1 MLYFFLGGTKMWN
14 QQPTNVFSALDQL
27 KTSPTKTNRQLGFGF
42 KIAASSDHSIIM
54 TRGDAVFVFGQNEF
68 ISGVSH
74 KIKNCN
80 VPTIIPSETF
90 SNQEIKD
97 IAAGEK
103 QSYFTTK
110 SSTVFA
116 YGDNYFGELGFKDT
130 EYRRSP
136 EVIPLTNFGNQ
147 SIKQVA
153 TGHAH
158 SIVLAENGRV
168 FACGDNNHG
177 QLGLGDRTNP
187 KAPTEILRA
196 NFHNQS
202 IKQVATGHTHSI
214 FLTENGRVFVSGHDG
229 WGQLGLFSV
238 LESYPTE
245 ISLDCFSGESIKQ
258 VAAGQSYSIFV
269 TQNGK
274 VFVCGYNNK
283 GQLGVGGYYNQKSL
297 TAIPQ
302 ARFGGESI
310 KQVAA
315 GFAHSIFVT
324 QNGKVF
330 VCGYNNK
337 GQLGIGKRD
346 TSHLDVP
353 TEIPRED
360 FDNEMV
366 ISAAVGDSHTIFQT
380 DHNSFYSC
388 GLNQYGELGLGHNID
403 QNTPQRITFFDNLS
417 NIYGQA
423 GAPVAAGFD
432 RLRI

>member
-283 GQLGVGGYYNQKSL
+283 GQLG
-297 TAIPQ
+297 
-302 ARFGGESI
+302 
-310 KQVAA
+310 
-315 GFAHSIFVT
+315 
-324 QNGKVF
+324 
-330 VCGYNNK
+330 
-337 GQLGIGKRD
+337 IGKRD